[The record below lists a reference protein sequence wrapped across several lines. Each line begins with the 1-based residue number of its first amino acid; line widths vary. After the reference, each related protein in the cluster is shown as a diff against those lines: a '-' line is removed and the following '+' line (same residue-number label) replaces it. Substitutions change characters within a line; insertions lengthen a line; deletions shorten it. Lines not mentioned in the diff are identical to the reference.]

1 MGTFEIIALYKIKEG
16 EGIHIDADILDSLE
30 GANLV
35 QRAGFRVIDLKRVYL
50 TFEKAENVKMADFAE
65 VFIKDLTRAR
75 VKSLVDKLTGVILD
89 KHGSGSGTYY
99 NLKKAVKTFEGV
111 LSLVSK

>member
-1 MGTFEIIALYKIKEG
+1 MTIEELKLLKES
-16 EGIHIDADILDSLE
+16 EDKVE
-30 GANLV
+30 
-35 QRAGFRVIDLKRVYL
+35 FKR
-50 TFEKAENVKMADFAE
+50 AENVKMADFAE

-75 VKSLVDKLTGVILD
+75 VKYLVDKLTGVILD